1 MNIETIIIST
11 RKGEGGKK
19 ESDGSSSSSKRSK
32 GRKWFV
38 SGGGAGGC
46 IEVGPAVEI
55 GRSSRLRGEAKAT
68 TWGVKMKKR
77 GFVIVVVGRGG
88 RKE

>member
-1 MNIETIIIST
+1 M
-11 RKGEGGKK
+11 
-19 ESDGSSSSSKRSK
+19 
-32 GRKWFV
+32 

-77 GFVIVVVGRGG
+77 GFVIAVVGRGG